1 MTLIRLAFEDNSAVL
16 NLLVDRATEQLFTQ
30 PLLGALW
37 KAVAPALEQE
47 LIPDPGTLMDQ
58 LGSDAERQ
66 LLSQILMAAE
76 LPGGDDTRAAV
87 DLMSLAIDC
96 LTTLQ
101 RETLLAQIEQRR
113 RALQEAEQ
121 QAEQPPTEIVSE
133 VAAMQRELASLG
145 DQFDKYRLE

>member
-1 MTLIRLAFEDNSAVL
+1 M
-16 NLLVDRATEQLFTQ
+16 
-30 PLLGALW
+30 
-37 KAVAPALEQE
+37 
-47 LIPDPGTLMDQ
+47 
-58 LGSDAERQ
+58 SDSPHYKIADF
-66 LLSQILMAAE
+66 AE

-113 RALQEAEQ
+113 RALQAAEQ
-121 QAEQPPTEIVSE
+121 KAEQPPTEIVSE